1 MPGSDFLCG
10 KSWMTRPVDEAVSS
24 GVIKGVTDVKLDNES
39 KRLLKEGIMMESSLN
54 TISMDNVKLA
64 LSQKVID
71 RENFSQYIFPPL
83 KSRFP
88 RFVRIVGWIL
98 LAAKKFKLNMVVS
111 RQRRNLPISDG
122 STPESLAFPSPRF
135 SVFSILASSY
145 QDKFNLSKVFNVYGV
160 CVQTSSGIKNLRLSD
175 SALSASLEYIYKKA
189 GSEVLE
195 FNDRKH
201 VEKIG
206 EIVDGIV
213 YCKSRILESQ
223 ELRVVVGLE
232 NVLDLK
238 SFTGINFRLPII
250 DRHSPIAISLA
261 NHLHYDVVKHRGT
274 ETIHRLSLKFVH
286 ILGSRS
292 LHKLIRNE
300 CIFCQKLYLR
310 YVKQVMGP
318 LSDQQL
324 SVSPIVFF
332 SFADAW
338 GPLRAYV
345 PGHQRN
351 TRSGNKTY
359 DVYMLVFGC
368 AATGTINCQMMEGG
382 KATDNVLDALNRFF
396 SEACVPKI
404 MYIDKD
410 RALVKALS
418 EGELELLSNDGV
430 LSVEKGIRFETCPPQ
445 GHNVHGRIERR
456 IGMVQVAFERSGLKG
471 FKLTGLGW
479 QTIAKKVEFEVNLVP
494 LGYL

>member
-83 KSRFP
+83 KWRFP

-238 SFTGINFRLPII
+238 SFTGINFRVPII

-310 YVKQVMGP
+310 YVKQVMGL

-324 SVSPIVFF
+324 SVSPIFFF

-410 RALVKALS
+410 SALVKALS